1 MRQQLTTVLAFAA
14 ASCAL
19 ANEITYD
26 CAVSPSASSV
36 LQTLDLSAPFAGTL
50 KGNYNAKTN
59 PTGTLTLPGFFGGS
73 GNNPIPYTAS
83 FVLAGDID
91 TQPTGSL
98 RLGVD
103 SEGLQIRVGN
113 LAFDLLGGE
122 DGVLATTL
130 NINYQ
135 TFRTQNPSSLFPGGV
150 TIPIPLGNATISEFT
165 ATQVG
170 PPVFGALTPQKTGSG
185 FTFNVAVPVEFVIV
199 ADALGQPVSDG
210 TPVPAVLPLTGTI
223 VEVAGGVAITLDIQ
237 QSAAQT
243 TPIEADP
250 FTDIALALPTVFPTG
265 GTANLLLSGDV
276 TSVTVANTLDANIVA
291 NGTVVIRTG
300 DLNADGS
307 VNVQDVTIMFANW
320 GTAGLGDLDGNG
332 RVEAPDLAILCTNWG

>member
-1 MRQQLTTVLAFAA
+1 MRQELTAVLALAA
-14 ASCAL
+14 ASHAL

-26 CAVSPSASSV
+26 CAVSPAASSV
-36 LQTLDLSAPFAGTL
+36 LQTIDLNAPFAGSL

-103 SEGLQIRVGN
+103 SEGLQIRVGE

-122 DGVLATTL
+122 DGVLAATL

-135 TFRTQNPSSLFPGGV
+135 TFRTQNPTSLFPGGV
-150 TIPIPLGNATISEFT
+150 TIPLPLGNATISEFT

-210 TPVPAVLPLTGTI
+210 TPVPAVLPLSGTL
-223 VEVAGGVAITLDIQ
+223 VEGPSGVSITLDIQ
-237 QSAAQT
+237 QSNSQT
-243 TPIEADP
+243 TPVEADP
-250 FTDIALALPTVFPTG
+250 FTDIAFALPTVFPTG

-276 TSVTVANTLDANIVA
+276 TSLTVANALDANIVA
-291 NGTVVIRTG
+291 SGTVAIRTG
-300 DLNADGS
+300 DLNADGA
-307 VNVQDVTIMFANW
+307 VNVQDVTIMFSNW
-320 GTAGLGDLDGNG
+320 GTAGLGDLDANG
-332 RVEAPDLAILCTNWG
+332 RVEAPDLAILCANWG